1 MVASSLFAR
10 TPKQLGE
17 ALRGHRLQLGVT
29 RTLLTQRTGVRQA
42 TISQIE
48 TGQGATR
55 IETLCAV
62 LAALDLE
69 LTVAP
74 GRRAVPSIFRTCSDD
89 ASVRAG
95 TA

>member
-1 MVASSLFAR
+1 M
-10 TPKQLGE
+10 
-17 ALRGHRLQLGVT
+17 
-29 RTLLTQRTGVRQA
+29 RQA

-69 LTVAP
+69 LNVAP
-74 GRRAVPSIFRTCSDD
+74 GRRAVPRISRTCSYD
-89 ASVRAG
+89 APVCVG

>member
-1 MVASSLFAR
+1 MVSSSLLAR

-17 ALRGHRLQLGVT
+17 ALRRLRLQLGFT
-29 RTLLTQRTGVRQA
+29 QTLLAQRTGVRQA

-48 TGQGATR
+48 TGQGTTR

-74 GRRAVPSIFRTCSDD
+74 RSQGSAENIE
-89 ASVRAG
+89 G
-95 TA
+95 LLG

>member
-74 GRRAVPSIFRTCSDD
+74 RSQGSADD
-89 ASVRAG
+89 IEDLLG
-95 TA
+95 

>member
-1 MVASSLFAR
+1 MVSSSLLAR

-17 ALRGHRLQLGVT
+17 ALRRYRLQLGFT
-29 RTLLTQRTGVRQA
+29 QTLLARRTGVRQA

-74 GRRAVPSIFRTCSDD
+74 RSQGSDED
-89 ASVRAG
+89 IEDLIG
-95 TA
+95 